1 MGERVEVEVVKLRK
15 RTSGSGHV
23 TYEITIPRSF
33 IEKLGWEPGTK
44 LLLKLEGSKIIVEK
58 PE

>member
-1 MGERVEVEVVKLRK
+1 MEVEVVKLRK

-44 LLLKLEGSKIIVEK
+44 LLLKLEGSRIVVEK